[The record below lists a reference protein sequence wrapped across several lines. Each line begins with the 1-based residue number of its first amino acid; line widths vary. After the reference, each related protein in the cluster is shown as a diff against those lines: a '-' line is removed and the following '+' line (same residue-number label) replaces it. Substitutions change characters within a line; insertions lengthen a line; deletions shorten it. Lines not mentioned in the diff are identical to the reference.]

1 MRILHTSDWHIG
13 KKLDNKSRIAE
24 QRAVLYD
31 ISRVVKEN
39 GVDIVCVAGDIYD
52 TYMPSAE
59 SETLFYD
66 VMSEITKSGAQII
79 IISGNHDDPAR
90 LTASKAVSSLGGI
103 YFAGAGLNNDFKTVN
118 GDFRAKLVDY
128 GDDYF
133 IFEKS
138 DEKVYFAALPYP
150 TELRMKEKISDDE
163 SYTDKVKRY
172 ILQATEKADNLP
184 VVLLAHIFM
193 LGGQTSEGER
203 PIDLGGVRILPPD
216 VIPDN
221 CVYTALGHLH
231 KRQVVNK
238 NRKILYSGSIL
249 QYSFDESGYEKSV
262 TVFDVL
268 DGSVQNLN
276 VIKLKE
282 YKELFRI
289 SAVSVDDAEEKIK
302 DLDGYKEVTLTLDKP
317 CGDEVK
323 KFALKHPEVTV
334 KLVFNGVE
342 SAVFGRK
349 TLGDEDLFKQYYIS
363 RYGKEPDKRVL
374 ELYMSVMHDIE
385 VDYET

>member
-13 KKLDNKSRIAE
+13 KKLDNKSRIDE
-24 QRAVLYD
+24 QHDVLYD
-31 ISRVVKEN
+31 ISRIVKEN

-59 SETLFYD
+59 SEALFYD
-66 VMSEITKSGAQII
+66 VMSEITRSGAQII
-79 IISGNHDDPAR
+79 IISGNHDDPTR

-103 YFAGAGLNNDFKTVN
+103 YFAGTGLNNDFKATK
-118 GDFRAKLVDY
+118 GDFRAKLSDY

-138 DEKVYFAALPYP
+138 GEKVYFAALPYP
-150 TELRMKEKISDDE
+150 TELRMREKISEDE
-163 SYTDKVKRY
+163 SYADKVKRY

-184 VVLLAHIFM
+184 VVLIAHVFM
-193 LGGQTSEGER
+193 LGGQSTDGER
-203 PIDLGGVRILPPD
+203 PIDLGGARILPSD
-216 VIPDN
+216 VIPEN

-238 NRKILYSGSIL
+238 ERNILYSGAIL
-249 QYSFDESGYEKSV
+249 QYSFDEAGYEKSV
-262 TVFDVL
+262 TVFDVS
-268 DGSVQNLN
+268 DGKVQNLS
-276 VIKLKE
+276 VVKLRD

-289 SAVSVDDAEEKIK
+289 SAISVDDAEEKIK

-317 CGDEVK
+317 CGDEIK
-323 KFALKHPEVTV
+323 KFALRHPDVTV

-342 SAVFGRK
+342 SAVYGRK
-349 TLGDEDLFKQYYIS
+349 TLGDEELFKQYYIS

-374 ELYMSVMHDIE
+374 ELYMSILHDIE